1 MNFRTNNVRAQYRVV
16 PHGTHII
23 FTSKT
28 VFKKLASVFPLI
40 PPHKFFLQY
49 YNRLYPRLNKLD
61 VLTDKHINITAVP
74 TNHCCFYKL
83 EDNIIL
89 NNTGS
94 TLFFIDLD
102 IPELNAYKSV
112 GPHFMKTLP
121 PSSKQANEQ
130 NILQTGKKV
139 TIEDLGYLDPDLYK
153 VFDKTYLFN
162 NLCMCKYKFFNILH
176 NDTFLCK
183 ASIKRY
189 NTRYKVFLVLEGEID
204 EINALTIGRL
214 GEKIFAI
221 PCKFSIR
228 DRLKK
233 KDLTIQLATPQFLSR
248 EITVSSTTISSSTT
262 HIDTT
267 DFLYHL
273 KKVMPMK
280 D

>member
-23 FTSKT
+23 FTSKI

-102 IPELNAYKSV
+102 IPELNAYKSMFSS

-214 GEKIFAI
+214 GEK
-221 PCKFSIR
+221 PYP
-228 DRLKK
+228 
-233 KDLTIQLATPQFLSR
+233 DLTIQPATPQSLSR

-262 HIDTT
+262 HVDTT

-273 KKVMPMK
+273 KKVMSMK